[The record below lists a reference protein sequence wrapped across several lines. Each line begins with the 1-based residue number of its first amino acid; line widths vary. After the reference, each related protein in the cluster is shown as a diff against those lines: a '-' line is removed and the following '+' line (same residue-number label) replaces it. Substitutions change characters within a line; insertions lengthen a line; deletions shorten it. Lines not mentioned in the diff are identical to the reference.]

1 MHDIAAR
8 QFVEKG
14 YKTGKVGREA
24 YDVVTLPEMYAE
36 RIGRVAYELAEK
48 RKNRLASVDL
58 ADTFNTEFLRRK
70 ITHEINED
78 YPLVN
83 LTSYTLESVVAP
95 LLFSPSLFDV
105 IVANENVSNTLFS
118 LGAAISGG
126 FGNLCEGYLGDA
138 ATGLYKP
145 AKVARYDAKN
155 PHGVNPVGII
165 LAAAKMLEYSFDKS
179 LAKTAVENAVEEVI
193 SQNFVTPD
201 MKNGRGETQKVISTE
216 EFTDEVI
223 KRL

>member
-1 MHDIAAR
+1 M
-8 QFVEKG
+8 
-14 YKTGKVGREA
+14 
-24 YDVVTLPEMYAE
+24 
-36 RIGRVAYELAEK
+36 
-48 RKNRLASVDL
+48 
-58 ADTFNTEFLRRK
+58 
-70 ITHEINED
+70 
-78 YPLVN
+78 VN

-145 AKVARYDAKN
+145 AKVARFDAKN

-179 LAKTAVENAVEEVI
+179 LAKTAVEKAVEEVI

-216 EFTDEVI
+216 EFTDEII